1 MHKKVAMF
9 LKSTPY
15 LYYFAAAMQMRY
27 EKLHDICNRYSD
39 VMRPE
44 SLMQTIM
51 PQKEAFQWQPSK
63 DIALCT
69 PTGLGQKGMTAL
81 FERLRNPD
89 VAENAAMQALKENY
103 VGAMKSY
110 KKAIMVRHPM
120 ERLLSVY
127 R

>member
-1 MHKKVAMF
+1 MF

-27 EKLHDICNRYSD
+27 EKLHDMCNRYSD

-44 SLMQTIM
+44 SLMQKHM
-51 PQKEAFQWQPSK
+51 PEKEAFQWQPPK

-69 PTGLGQKGMTAL
+69 PTGVGQKAMMAL
-81 FERLRNPD
+81 FERQRNPEI
-89 VAENAAMQALKENY
+89 AENAAMQALKENY
-103 VGAMKSY
+103 VGASKSY
-110 KKAIMVRHPM
+110 KKSIMVRHPM